1 MNEDLTVSKLVV
13 LNTPKDVNEF
23 VAINNTFYGT
33 IDCIESHRNID
44 GKSIMGVYSMD
55 LSKPINVVYHGAT
68 GSEEIFKT
76 LARWEVAICG

>member
-1 MNEDLTVSKLVV
+1 MNEDLT
-13 LNTPKDVNEF
+13 
-23 VAINNTFYGT
+23 
-33 IDCIESHRNID
+33 ESHRNID

-76 LARWEVAICG
+76 LAKWEVAICG

>member
-1 MNEDLTVSKLVV
+1 MNENITVSKLVM

-23 VAINNTFYGT
+23 VALNNTFRGV

-55 LSKPINVVYHGAT
+55 LSKPINVVYYGAT
-68 GSEEIFKT
+68 GSEDIFKV
-76 LARWEVAICG
+76 LAKWEVAICG